1 MRQAPATVMFDAV
14 DARLDRGAPMTQ
26 QQRPPSRWRLVRD
39 VVVFQIKCGLEAVLD
54 LTLIPV
60 SLAAA
65 GLDLVFGN
73 WRRPRWFHAVL
84 RFGERCE
91 ARINLWGVHDVAT
104 AGPQDDV
111 DALMRGVEALM
122 RNPRTGPDKVRELRR
137 WAATKIAP
145 VDGAGTRDGGAQ

>member
-1 MRQAPATVMFDAV
+1 
-14 DARLDRGAPMTQ
+14 MTDQ
-26 QQRPPSRWRLVRD
+26 SDHETRWRLVRD
-39 VVVFQIKCGLEAVLD
+39 VVVFQIKLGMEAILD

-65 GLDLVFGN
+65 AIDFLLGN

-91 ARINLWGVHDVAT
+91 HRIDLWRVAT
-104 AGPQDDV
+104 PGMDAPQSEV
-111 DALMRGVEALM
+111 DAVLHSIEALI

-137 WAATKIAP
+137 WAATKLAP
-145 VDGAGTRDGGAQ
+145 GGDDEVPDRK

>member
-1 MRQAPATVMFDAV
+1 
-14 DARLDRGAPMTQ
+14 MTDQ
-26 QQRPPSRWRLVRD
+26 SDHETRWRLVRD
-39 VVVFQIKCGLEAVLD
+39 VVVFQIKLGMEAVLD

-65 GLDLVFGN
+65 AMDFLLGN

-91 ARINLWGVHDVAT
+91 HRIDLWRVAT
-104 AGPQDDV
+104 PGV
-111 DALMRGVEALM
+111 DAPQSEVDAVVRSIETLI

-145 VDGAGTRDGGAQ
+145 GGDGDPQARDRGNDPPR

>member
-1 MRQAPATVMFDAV
+1 MNDQAPS
-14 DARLDRGAPMTQ
+14 
-26 QQRPPSRWRLVRD
+26 PSRLRLVRD
-39 VVVFQIKCGLEAVLD
+39 VVVFQVKCGLEAVLD

-73 WRRPRWFHAVL
+73 WRQPRWFHRVL

-91 ARINLWGVHDVAT
+91 ERINLWGVSDAAT
-104 AGPQDDV
+104 VGPQDDV
-111 DALMRGVEALM
+111 DVLMRGIEAVM

-137 WAATKIAP
+137 WVATKIAP
-145 VDGAGTRDGGAQ
+145 ADHAGNNDGVAR

>member
-1 MRQAPATVMFDAV
+1 
-14 DARLDRGAPMTQ
+14 MTGK
-26 QQRPPSRWRLVRD
+26 SDHGTRWRLLRD
-39 VVVFQIKCGLEAVLD
+39 VVVFQVKLGMEAVLD

-65 GLDLVFGN
+65 ALDLVLGN

-91 ARINLWGVHDVAT
+91 HWIDLWGAATPGADARQSEADV
-104 AGPQDDV
+104 V
-111 DALMRGVEALM
+111 MRSIEALV
-122 RNPRTGPDKVRELRR
+122 RNPRTGPDKLRELRR

-145 VDGAGTRDGGAQ
+145 SGDGDPKPPDDRNDLPT

>member
-1 MRQAPATVMFDAV
+1 
-14 DARLDRGAPMTQ
+14 MTDQ
-26 QQRPPSRWRLVRD
+26 SDHETRWRLVRD
-39 VVVFQIKCGLEAVLD
+39 VVVFQIKLGMEALLD

-65 GLDLVFGN
+65 AMDLLLGN

-91 ARINLWGVHDVAT
+91 HRIDLWRVAT
-104 AGPQDDV
+104 PGV
-111 DALMRGVEALM
+111 DAPQSEVDVVMRSIESLI

-137 WAATKIAP
+137 WAATKLAP
-145 VDGAGTRDGGAQ
+145 SGDGEPQPPDRRNDLPS

>member
-1 MRQAPATVMFDAV
+1 
-14 DARLDRGAPMTQ
+14 MTDQ
-26 QQRPPSRWRLVRD
+26 SDHETRWRLVRD
-39 VVVFQIKCGLEAVLD
+39 VVVFQIKLGMEAILD

-65 GLDLVFGN
+65 AIDFLLGN

-91 ARINLWGVHDVAT
+91 HRIDLWRVAT
-104 AGPQDDV
+104 PGV
-111 DALMRGVEALM
+111 DAPQSEVDAVMRSIETLI

-137 WAATKIAP
+137 WAATKLAP
-145 VDGAGTRDGGAQ
+145 GGDDEVPDRK

>member
-1 MRQAPATVMFDAV
+1 
-14 DARLDRGAPMTQ
+14 MTDQ
-26 QQRPPSRWRLVRD
+26 SDHETRWRLVRD
-39 VVVFQIKCGLEAVLD
+39 VVVFQIKLGMEAILD

-65 GLDLVFGN
+65 AIDFLLGN

-91 ARINLWGVHDVAT
+91 HRIDLWRVAT
-104 AGPQDDV
+104 PGMDAPQSEV
-111 DALMRGVEALM
+111 DAVLHSIETLI

-137 WAATKIAP
+137 WAATKLAP
-145 VDGAGTRDGGAQ
+145 TSDGEVPDRK

>member
-1 MRQAPATVMFDAV
+1 
-14 DARLDRGAPMTQ
+14 MTDQ
-26 QQRPPSRWRLVRD
+26 SDHETRWRLLRD
-39 VVVFQIKCGLEAVLD
+39 VVVFQIKLGMEAVLD

-65 GLDLVFGN
+65 AMDFLLGN

-91 ARINLWGVHDVAT
+91 HRIDLWRVAT
-104 AGPQDDV
+104 PGMDAPQSEV
-111 DALMRGVEALM
+111 DAVLHSIETLI

-137 WAATKIAP
+137 WAATKLAP
-145 VDGAGTRDGGAQ
+145 SGDGEVPGRK

>member
-1 MRQAPATVMFDAV
+1 
-14 DARLDRGAPMTQ
+14 MTDQ
-26 QQRPPSRWRLVRD
+26 SDHESRWRLVRD
-39 VVVFQIKCGLEAVLD
+39 VVVFQIKLGMEAILD

-65 GLDLVFGN
+65 AIDFLLGN

-91 ARINLWGVHDVAT
+91 HRIDLWRVAT
-104 AGPQDDV
+104 PGMDVPQSEV
-111 DALMRGVEALM
+111 DAVLHSIETLI

-137 WAATKIAP
+137 WAATKLAP
-145 VDGAGTRDGGAQ
+145 SSDGEVPDGK

>member
-1 MRQAPATVMFDAV
+1 MSDKSNEGT
-14 DARLDRGAPMTQ
+14 
-26 QQRPPSRWRLVRD
+26 RWRLLRD
-39 VVVFQIKCGLEAVLD
+39 VVVFQIKLGMEAVLD
-54 LTLIPV
+54 IALIPV

-65 GLDLVFGN
+65 GLDLLLGN

-91 ARINLWGVHDVAT
+91 HRIDLWRVAT
-104 AGPQDDV
+104 PGV
-111 DALMRGVEALM
+111 DAPPSEADLVMRSFEALI

-145 VDGAGTRDGGAQ
+145 SADRDPQPPDRRNEFPS

>member
-1 MRQAPATVMFDAV
+1 MSDRAPS
-14 DARLDRGAPMTQ
+14 
-26 QQRPPSRWRLVRD
+26 PSRWRLVRD

-73 WRRPRWFHAVL
+73 WRRPRWFHRVL

-91 ARINLWGVHDVAT
+91 ERINLWGVADSAAV
-104 AGPQDDV
+104 GPQDDV
-111 DALMRGVEALM
+111 DVLMRGIEAVM
-122 RNPRTGPDKVRELRR
+122 RNPRTGPAKVRELRR
-137 WAATKIAP
+137 WVATRIAP
-145 VDGAGTRDGGAQ
+145 ADDTGNNDGGTR

>member
-1 MRQAPATVMFDAV
+1 
-14 DARLDRGAPMTQ
+14 MTDK
-26 QQRPPSRWRLVRD
+26 SDHDTRWRLARD
-39 VVVFQIKCGLEAVLD
+39 VAVFQVKLGMEAVLD

-65 GLDLVFGN
+65 ALDLLLGN

-91 ARINLWGVHDVAT
+91 HRINLWGVA
-104 AGPQDDV
+104 APDV
-111 DALMRGVEALM
+111 DAPRSEVDAVMRSIETLI

-137 WAATKIAP
+137 WAATKLAP
-145 VDGAGTRDGGAQ
+145 SGDDDLQPPDRSNDLPR